1 MRTLKKTLCLV
12 LVLAMMV
19 GLCAVG
25 ASAAKLDDYSDKDS
39 IQNKEAV
46 AILSA
51 LKVLE
56 GDERG
61 FRPADTLTRAE
72 GAAIMTRLHNTNG
85 IGTSSYTDMAS
96 AAWAQPYV
104 AYCEAQGIIAGYG
117 DGRFGPQDTLTVAQ
131 FAKMLLTALG
141 YKANIE
147 GLTGAAWEINV
158 VKLINKIDLANG
170 LADLD
175 YNAAIT
181 RDQAA
186 QMAFTALK
194 SDMVDYDSLVKVTT
208 GDGTQVEVGAN
219 ADKISNTAYDYRLS
233 DGDHLMQFIETYFST
248 VKISDKL
255 VKDRFG
261 IPTNY
266 WFKGNDRTDDTWT
279 PAKALCD
286 APKGEIIKTY
296 AEGIARVTYGTI
308 FTDAGFLAKT
318 TVDVVENGADATS
331 IEIAKGDTA
340 LGHSLAKYSG
350 GTALLI
356 KDGSTYTLYVKYPY
370 LAQVSAIVPATES
383 TSKNREIALKVW
395 SKDATNTITTNF
407 ESESFAKNDYVL
419 VYPAGLLSTAK
430 ADGATILAVAAAAA
444 TSGSATAYATRGA
457 TVTGVTV
464 DSTKYDFA
472 ALGFLG
478 TGAAP
483 ALNKDVTAYLSNGY
497 IMGLKATTATAA
509 DYVFVLGQTA
519 GVKDAFGK
527 VSADVGYLKQDA
539 STATASLFG
548 AVEGRADTVAAG
560 WYTMS
565 PKGTTTQFN
574 APAAPFTQKL
584 NAEITN
590 DGTKWSVKASQPQIA
605 DGITAN
611 NNTVFII
618 RSGVAGTYATYTGV
632 KNLPTFTGT
641 GTKNTANALINSA
654 TGVAAIVYLDL
665 IGATATDASVAPIY
679 LVSNSSSATREVAG
693 VTYHTYSVIKDGQLT
708 TIQDVNNVITAAT
721 ATGLIVPHFNADGYL
736 TSCEPATANVV
747 ANAVYEVGTDVA
759 FSGGV
764 LTYKDGTAKSV
775 MVADDAAV
783 YVYNPAVNPIALIS
797 GADAEYIV
805 GKTGKLSLVQTSP
818 ANTTIKEIY
827 FIVG

>member
-25 ASAAKLDDYSDKDS
+25 ASAAKLADYPDKDS
-39 IQNKEAV
+39 IKNTEAV
-46 AILSA
+46 ALLSA
-51 LKVLE
+51 LGILE

-61 FRPADTLTRAE
+61 FRPNDTLTRAE
-72 GAAIMTRLHNTNG
+72 GAAILTRLHNTNG

-194 SDMVDYDSLVKVTT
+194 TKTVDYDSQVKVTT

-219 ADKISNTAYDYRLS
+219 AKEIENSAYDYRLS
-233 DGDHLMQFIETYFST
+233 NGDHWMQFIETYFST

-286 APKGEIIKTY
+286 APKGEVIKTY

-318 TVDVVENGADATS
+318 TVDVVENGADAPS
-331 IEIAKGDTA
+331 IEIAKGDSA

-356 KDGSTYTLYVKYPY
+356 KNGSTYTLYVKYPY
-370 LAQVSAIVPATES
+370 LAQVSAVVPATES
-383 TSKNREIALKVW
+383 TSKNREVALKVW
-395 SKDATNTITTNF
+395 SDATYINTNF
-407 ESESFAKNDYVL
+407 ETESFAKNDYVL
-419 VYPAGLLSTAK
+419 VYPAGLLSAAK
-430 ADGATILAVAAAAA
+430 ADGASILVAEPVEA

-457 TVTGVTV
+457 AVPGVTI

-483 ALNKDVTAYLSNGY
+483 ALNKPVTAYLSNGY
-497 IMGLKATTATAA
+497 IMGLKAATATAA

-548 AVEGRADTVAAG
+548 AVEGHADTVTAG

-565 PKGTTTQFN
+565 PKGATTQFN
-574 APAAPFTQKL
+574 APAAPFTQAL
-584 NAEITN
+584 NKAITN

-618 RSGVAGTYATYTGV
+618 RSGVAGTFTAYTGV
-632 KNLPTFTGT
+632 KSLPTFSGT
-641 GTKNTANALINSA
+641 GTKNTANALINNT
-654 TGVAAIVYLDL
+654 TGVAAVVFLDL
-665 IGATATDASVAPIY
+665 FGETAQDASVAPIY

-693 VTYHTYSVIKDGQLT
+693 VTYHTYSVIKDGKLT
-708 TIQDVNNVITAAT
+708 TIQDVNNVITSAT

-736 TSCEPATANVV
+736 TACEPATGATIA
-747 ANAVYEVGTDVA
+747 ANAAYETTADVA

-775 MVADDAAV
+775 MVADDAAY
-783 YVYNPAVNPIALIS
+783 YVYNAKVNPIALIS
-797 GADAEYIV
+797 GADAEYLV
-805 GKTGKLSLVQTSP
+805 GKAGKLSLVQTSA
-818 ANTTIKEIY
+818 ANTTIKEVY
-827 FIVG
+827 FIVD